1 MKSSIA
7 RRSAAVLLVLL
18 APIVGDRTAA
28 ASDREVR
35 IGILLSQDAGPYQ
48 EAIDGFKRYFEQQ
61 GLKARFDVASLKGEA
76 AQADAALQRLRAKP
90 LNLLFTLGTLATQSA
105 LHADTGTPIVAG
117 LVLRKADLGNAPNVT
132 GVVLQFPV
140 EVELR
145 WLQRLL
151 PGQRH
156 IGVLYNPAENQ
167 RHIDAATEAARTLGL
182 VLQARKVESPRDL
195 PDELEGLSKDADVL
209 WSVADQMVMTPQ
221 TAKPIL
227 LFSFRNR
234 VPVVGLSQSWVKA
247 GALYALDRDYAD
259 IGAQCGEMALKLLQG
274 TPVSALPPV
283 PPRKVLYSI
292 NLKTA
297 SHMKLDIPRALIQG
311 AQEVIE

>member
-1 MKSSIA
+1 MKSPIL
-7 RRSAAVLLVLL
+7 RWSATVLFALLVL
-18 APIVGDRTAA
+18 IIGDRAA
-28 ASDREVR
+28 AAPDREIR
-35 IGILLSQDAGPYQ
+35 IGVLLSQDAGPYQ
-48 EAIDGFKRYFEQQ
+48 DALDGFKHYFEHQ
-61 GLKARFDVASLKGEA
+61 GIKARFDVASLKGDA
-76 AQADAALQRLRAKP
+76 AQAGAALQQLRAQP
-90 LNLLFTLGTLATQSA
+90 LDLLFTLGTLATQSA
-105 LHADTGTPIVAG
+105 LRADVGMPIVAG
-117 LVLRKADLGNAPNVT
+117 LVLNKTDLGNAPNVT

-151 PGQRH
+151 PGQRN

-167 RHIDAATEAARTLGL
+167 RRIDVAAETARTLGL
-182 VLQARKVESPRDL
+182 TLQARRVESPRDL

-234 VPVVGLSQSWVKA
+234 VPVIGLSQSWVKA

-274 TPVSALPPV
+274 TPVSALPPAA
-283 PPRKVLYSI
+283 PRKVLYSI

>member
-18 APIVGDRTAA
+18 GLIAGGRAAA
-28 ASDREVR
+28 ASEREVR
-35 IGILLSQDAGPYQ
+35 IGVLLSQDAGPYQ
-48 EAIDGFKRYFEQQ
+48 EALDGFKRYFEQQ
-61 GLKARFDVASLKGEA
+61 SIKAIFDVASLKGEA
-76 AQADAALQRLRAKP
+76 TQADAALQQLRAKR
-90 LNLLFTLGTLATQSA
+90 LDLLFTLGTLATQSA
-105 LHADTGTPIVAG
+105 LRADAGTPIVAS
-117 LVLRKADLGNAPNVT
+117 LVLRKADFGNAPNVT

-151 PGQRH
+151 PGKRN

-167 RHIDAATEAARTLGL
+167 RLIDAAAETSKTLGL
-182 VLQARKVESPRDL
+182 TLQVRKVESPRDL
-195 PDELEGLSKDADVL
+195 PDELEELSKNADVL
-209 WSVADQMVMTPQ
+209 WSVADQMVWTPQ

-234 VPVVGLSQSWVKA
+234 VPVIGLSQSWVKA
-247 GALYALDRDYAD
+247 GAIYALDRDYAD
-259 IGAQCGEMALKLLQG
+259 IGVQCGEMALKLLQG

-297 SHMKLDIPRALIQG
+297 SHMKLDIPRALVQG